1 MLRENDV
8 AKQELIRIKNGA
20 GTQVLSRIGTV
31 RGIKGNVQSRIRH
44 KTSNAATNWSS
55 KILVAAMSKNRYFKH
70 AEKHAL
76 ELFLRTSE
84 ENMERAT
91 KSMKR
96 RSSSNN
102 DFTLFPRRKWFRPGT
117 WLFQQGDA
125 SDESDGI
132 ATAFILL
139 EGHVKIEVNT
149 INGKTKTIKMLAP
162 GDHVG
167 EFSLFKEGVA
177 RTAGAVVVGSSRCLV
192 VEFTLKELEMDG
204 MGKVLQAMRPEV
216 AAAAAVED
224 TW

>member
-1 MLRENDV
+1 MLTFFVFSFFFLCFFFFFLFFFSSSAELNVTANLLTKADNKNNQMLRENDA
-8 AKQELIRIKNGA
+8 AKQELMRIKNGG

-96 RSSSNN
+96 RSSSNK
-102 DFTLFPRRKWFRPGT
+102 DVLFPRRKWFRPGT
-117 WLFQQGDA
+117 
-125 SDESDGI
+125 
-132 ATAFILL
+132 
-139 EGHVKIEVNT
+139 
-149 INGKTKTIKMLAP
+149 
-162 GDHVG
+162 
-167 EFSLFKEGVA
+167 
-177 RTAGAVVVGSSRCLV
+177 
-192 VEFTLKELEMDG
+192 
-204 MGKVLQAMRPEV
+204 
-216 AAAAAVED
+216 
-224 TW
+224 